1 MSDNRSLIFVSH
13 RLGSSGGVM
22 CEFAEDKLR
31 ILELSGGAV
40 YAITALDSIPIER
53 KNITYFRVPS
63 ISFYEL
69 REQMQMLRERKQPI
83 PFQAFLMF
91 PFACTLGLFVDFL
104 LKKKFRS
111 SFGGFWGWGVTSI
124 PLAVLL
130 KYSHKVQK
138 IFATGGAS
146 AGLVGAC
153 TRKLTRLDF
162 FYEIPDPIVSVT
174 MEYSPQRLRRIKGLE
189 SFLIA
194 NSTKT
199 TFVTKYAAEKA
210 AKRCPNLIGKINFA
224 YPGSWNFNIHQSA
237 VNKNSI
243 NMIHLGS
250 LYEGRNLNTLISAIS
265 YLVDNPKYKNL
276 NFRITNIGGM
286 GGQIYSG
293 LSRKIQFEVLPE
305 MDRESALNH
314 ASKASILLLIQHRDQ
329 RSKETIPYKIYDYL
343 NLQIPVFALIDN
355 EEIKDLLGDSAAFTA
370 QVGEVEEARMA
381 LSACIDSVLTG
392 KSQIYKT
399 VDIKSQF
406 DKLV

>member
-1 MSDNRSLIFVSH
+1 
-13 RLGSSGGVM
+13 
-22 CEFAEDKLR
+22 
-31 ILELSGGAV
+31 
-40 YAITALDSIPIER
+40 
-53 KNITYFRVPS
+53 
-63 ISFYEL
+63 
-69 REQMQMLRERKQPI
+69 
-83 PFQAFLMF
+83 
-91 PFACTLGLFVDFL
+91 
-104 LKKKFRS
+104 
-111 SFGGFWGWGVTSI
+111 
-124 PLAVLL
+124 
-130 KYSHKVQK
+130 
-138 IFATGGAS
+138 
-146 AGLVGAC
+146 
-153 TRKLTRLDF
+153 
-162 FYEIPDPIVSVT
+162 
-174 MEYSPQRLRRIKGLE
+174 
-189 SFLIA
+189 
-194 NSTKT
+194 
-199 TFVTKYAAEKA
+199 
-210 AKRCPNLIGKINFA
+210 
-224 YPGSWNFNIHQSA
+224 
-237 VNKNSI
+237 
-243 NMIHLGS
+243 MIHLGS